1 MNNPAFE
8 RNLSK
13 GNVTKQLFLFA
24 LPFLLSNLIQSL
36 YSVADMIIVGQFSGA
51 VSMSGVN
58 IGSQITFIITNII
71 FGLCVGG
78 TVLIG
83 QYMGAGD
90 REAIKEVIGTLFTG
104 LLILAAV
111 ITVLMLALQTPL
123 LRLIQTP
130 EEAFSEASGY
140 FFVTMLGTVFI
151 FGYNALSAVM
161 RGLGDS
167 RNPLIF
173 VSIACVT
180 NIGLDLLFVAVFGWG
195 AVGAAVATVISQA
208 LSMLLCV
215 AYLRKNKFIF
225 DFRLASFQMHKR
237 RLRQIFV
244 IGLPTALQNGIVG
257 VSFVFLTAFANSI
270 GYAASAAVGAVGKY
284 NGFAILP
291 AVAMSS
297 SVSAMAAHNI
307 GAGEY
312 GRAKKTMLTGMLFA
326 CAITFPL
333 FIVTELFPGA
343 IIRVFN
349 DDPDLIAY
357 GAEYLR
363 MFAVDYLMVPFLFCF
378 NGLFIGAGHTRFSLF
393 NGMISALVVRVPA
406 AYLFGFT
413 FGWGMRGIGVGAPFA
428 TLTAMVI
435 AVIYFM
441 SNRWKKRIVL

>member
-24 LPFLLSNLIQSL
+24 LPFLISNVIQSL
-36 YSVADMIIVGQFSGA
+36 YSVADMVIVGQFSGTIA
-51 VSMSGVN
+51 MSGVN

-83 QYMGAGD
+83 QYLGAGD
-90 REAIKEVIGTLFTG
+90 RDAIKEIIGTLFTG
-104 LLILAAV
+104 LLILAAA
-111 ITVLMLALQTPL
+111 ITVIMLLLQNPL
-123 LRLIQTP
+123 LLLIQTP
-130 EEAFSEASGY
+130 KEAFADASGY

-167 RNPLIF
+167 KNPLIF
-173 VSIACVT
+173 VTVACVT

-208 LSMLLCV
+208 LSMLLCI

-225 DFRLASFQMHKR
+225 DFKLSSFGLHKKR
-237 RLRQIFV
+237 MKQIFIV
-244 IGLPTALQNGIVG
+244 GLPTAIQNGIVG
-257 VSFVFLTAFANSI
+257 VSFVFLTAFANTI

-291 AVAMSS
+291 SVAMSS
-297 SVSAMAAHNI
+297 SVSAMASHNI

-326 CAITFPL
+326 CVITFPL
-333 FIVTELFPGA
+333 FIVTEIFPGA
-343 IIRVFN
+343 ILSIFN
-349 DDPDLIAY
+349 DDPALIDY
-357 GAEYLR
+357 GVQYLR
-363 MFAVDYLMVPFLFCF
+363 LFAFDYLIVPFLFCL
-378 NGLFIGAGHTRFSLF
+378 NGLFIGSGHTRFSLF
-393 NGMISALVVRVPA
+393 NGLISAILIRVPA
-406 AYLFGFT
+406 AYIFGFT
-413 FGWGMRGIGVGAPFA
+413 FGWGMTGIGIGAPFA
-428 TLTAMVI
+428 SVVAMTI
-435 AVIYFM
+435 AVIYFFT
-441 SNRWKKRIVL
+441 NRWERKIAL